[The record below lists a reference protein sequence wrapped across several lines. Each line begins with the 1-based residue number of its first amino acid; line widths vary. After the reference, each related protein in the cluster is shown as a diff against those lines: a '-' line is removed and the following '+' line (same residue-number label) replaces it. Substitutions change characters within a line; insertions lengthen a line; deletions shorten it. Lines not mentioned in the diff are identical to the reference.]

1 MTTDIKVLLSC
12 MQCYKSINMDLN
24 VHTIH
29 ILITY
34 KAMQSDRFERKQGK
48 QIMYKV
54 FQLPKI
60 IFKKER

>member
-1 MTTDIKVLLSC
+1 
-12 MQCYKSINMDLN
+12 MDLN